1 MLRRQKIDFCRLFCA
16 AHRQT
21 GSPISNKDTKIF
33 RMCVAHMTLFENRNL
48 KKPRILARKSIKSD
62 SFDILRK
69 FFVLILLSQISVFQ
83 RVRRLFDGFL
93 RYNGV
98 KANENAKSFTQNVLF
113 TIFIRKSRYCDVF
126 FLPTPLRRKVF
137 NAIQELFLNAG
148 RDFNNPGGFI
158 ASRGDVLDFR
168 FFKSARKPLADER
181 KKKSRSF
188 AF

>member
-1 MLRRQKIDFCRLFCA
+1 
-16 AHRQT
+16 
-21 GSPISNKDTKIF
+21 
-33 RMCVAHMTLFENRNL
+33 MCVAHMTLFENRNL

-158 ASRGDVLDFR
+158 ASRGDALDFR